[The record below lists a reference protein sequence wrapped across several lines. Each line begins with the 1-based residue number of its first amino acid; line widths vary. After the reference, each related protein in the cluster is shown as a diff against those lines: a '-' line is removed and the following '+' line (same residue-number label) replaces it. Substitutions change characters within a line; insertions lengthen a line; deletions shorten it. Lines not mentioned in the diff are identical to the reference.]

1 MALQIDGFPIL
12 ARITQYISVVAHHI
26 VQCLQRVCGGI
37 QAFSSFTKSQ
47 QRRIILICTVVRY
60 RQAVIVIILSGG
72 IRLYSYQ
79 LLL

>member
-12 ARITQYISVVAHHI
+12 SGIAQYISIVAHHI

-37 QAFSSFTKSQ
+37 QAFSSFTESQ

-60 RQAVIVIILSGG
+60 RQAVVVIILSGG